1 MELLIKGVS
10 MSECIL
16 SADVFFT
23 KGLVELLGE
32 DFINE
37 SYIIVDLDCFPSSKN
52 DLLSSRSKN
61 VIGFASNDF
70 SCYLAEK
77 MKVDFILNKKSA
89 IKDIIDFF
97 LFRKEKA
104 LYYSHAPLTVREK
117 QLLGLVCTGASPLDL
132 AISLGVKTKTI
143 YTFRRNIM
151 IKLGCNNR
159 LNLQQL
165 WNEKL

>member
-1 MELLIKGVS
+1 

-77 MKVDFILNKKSA
+77 MKMDFILNKKSA
-89 IKDIIDFF
+89 LKDIIDFF
-97 LFRKEKA
+97 LFRKTKA
-104 LYYSHAPLTVREK
+104 LYYSHTPLTVREK
-117 QLLGLVCTGASPLDL
+117 QLLDLVCTGASPLEL

-165 WNEKL
+165 WSEKTLGY